1 MEIPRNFI
9 GKSGI
14 NCCRA
19 TYQIALLTSAASGD
33 INRLLLEQGKIE
45 DMTDIHRRFDNAL
58 KDTVA
63 EWKQN
68 KNVKGIFVYG
78 SFVQGTITATS
89 DLDIGIIWDGDEAP
103 VRLMSTHK
111 EVIIDMTFMTVDEV
125 KAVLEGSTQDVLKI
139 SEVVNRLRTSRV
151 LHDPDKLLKD
161 WENSVRA
168 FVWSDEVINS
178 VKKKALDELDR
189 AKKYLEDDDEE
200 SAIYEAR
207 DGLLYL
213 GRVIVM
219 TNNIFTMHK
228 PAEVLTEIR
237 MLDPITY
244 KLFLRTFKLKGM
256 DEPKLLVVLEEIR
269 EWMEKTERELD
280 EIASENQLL
289 DATALLAKAQ
299 REHHGARS
307 LTYAG
312 DYELAVLEMR
322 QATCTLGRSM
332 VAAMGQNTE
341 DVAFI
346 PSLRISDQ
354 EFFKQV
360 LVEHGAYDIT
370 HAEIHRIISEAE
382 FLARRI

>member
-1 MEIPRNFI
+1 
-9 GKSGI
+9 
-14 NCCRA
+14 
-19 TYQIALLTSAASGD
+19 
-33 INRLLLEQGKIE
+33 
-45 DMTDIHRRFDNAL
+45 MTDIHRRFDTAL

-68 KNVKGIFVYG
+68 ENVKGIFVYG

-111 EVIIDMTFMTVDEV
+111 EVLIDMSFMTVDEV
-125 KAVLEGSTQDVLKI
+125 KAVLDCTTQDVFKI

-151 LHDPDKLLKD
+151 LHDPDKMLKNWQD
-161 WENSVRA
+161 NVRQY
-168 FVWSDEVINS
+168 VWTDEVINS
-178 VKKKALDELDR
+178 VKKLALDELNR
-189 AKKYLEDDDEE
+189 AKSFLEDGDEV

-207 DGLLYL
+207 DGLLHL

-244 KLFLRTFKLKGM
+244 KLFLRTFKLKGT
-256 DEPKLLVVLEEIR
+256 DEPKLLVILEEIR
-269 EWMEKTERELD
+269 TWLEKTERELE
-280 EIASENQLL
+280 EITSDNQLIE
-289 DATALLAKAQ
+289 ATALLAQAQ
-299 REHHGARS
+299 RQHHGARS

-322 QATCTLGRSM
+322 QATCSLGRAM
-332 VAAMGQNTE
+332 VASMGQNTV

-354 EFFKQV
+354 EFFKLI
-360 LVEHGAYDIT
+360 LVEHGAYDIQP
-370 HAEIHRIISEAE
+370 AEINRIISEAQ
-382 FLARRI
+382 FLAHRI

>member
-1 MEIPRNFI
+1 
-9 GKSGI
+9 
-14 NCCRA
+14 
-19 TYQIALLTSAASGD
+19 
-33 INRLLLEQGKIE
+33 
-45 DMTDIHRRFDNAL
+45 MTDIHRRFEDAL

-78 SFVQGTITATS
+78 SYVQGTITATS

-111 EVIIDMTFMTVDEV
+111 EVIIDMTFLTVDEV
-125 KAVLEGSTQDVLKI
+125 KTVLDCTTQDVFRI
-139 SEVVNRLRTSRV
+139 SEVVNRFRTSRV
-151 LHDPDKLLKD
+151 LYDPDKMLQT
-161 WENSVRA
+161 WQNSVQSY
-168 FVWSDEVINS
+168 VWSDEVINS
-178 VKKKALDELDR
+178 VKKLALDELSR
-189 AKKYLEDDDEE
+189 AKNFLENEDEE

-207 DGLLYL
+207 DGLLHL

-256 DEPKLLVVLEEIR
+256 DEPKLLVVLEEIKD
-269 EWMEKTERELD
+269 WMERTEKQLE
-280 EIASENQLL
+280 EITSESHVIE
-289 DATALLAKAQ
+289 ATALLAKAQ
-299 REHHGARS
+299 REHHGAQS

-332 VAAMGQNTE
+332 VAAMGQDTE

-346 PSLRISDQ
+346 PLLRISDQ

-360 LVEHGAYDIT
+360 LVEHGAYDIQP
-370 HAEIHRIISEAE
+370 AEINRIISEAQ
-382 FLARRI
+382 FLAHRI

>member
-1 MEIPRNFI
+1 
-9 GKSGI
+9 
-14 NCCRA
+14 
-19 TYQIALLTSAASGD
+19 
-33 INRLLLEQGKIE
+33 
-45 DMTDIHRRFDNAL
+45 MTDIHRRFNTAL
-58 KDTVA
+58 QDTVK

-68 KNVKGIFVYG
+68 PNVKGIFVYG
-78 SFVQGTITATS
+78 SFVQGTITANS

-111 EVIIDMTFMTVDEV
+111 EVVIDMVFMTINDVEM
-125 KAVLEGSTQDVLKI
+125 VLAGDSKDVFKI

-151 LHDPDKLLKD
+151 LHDTDKVLQD
-161 WENSVRA
+161 WQKSVQQY
-168 FVWSDEVINS
+168 VWSDEVIND
-178 VKKKALDELDR
+178 VKKLALEELTR
-189 AKKYLEDDDEE
+189 AKKFLDDEDYE

-256 DEPKLLVVLEEIR
+256 DEAKLLKILEEIK
-269 EWMEKTERELD
+269 EWLEKTEISLGE
-280 EIASENQLL
+280 
-289 DATALLAKAQ
+289 ATSDSQALKATGLLAQAQ
-299 REHHGARS
+299 REHHGAQG
-307 LTYAG
+307 LTYAN

-322 QATCTLGRSM
+322 QATCTLGRTM
-332 VAAMGQNTE
+332 VALKGQTTK

-346 PSLRISDQ
+346 PYLRASEN
-354 EFFKQV
+354 EFFTLI
-360 LVEHGAYDIT
+360 LVEHGAYDIQP
-370 HAEIHRIISEAE
+370 AEINRIISEAE
-382 FLARRI
+382 FLAHQI